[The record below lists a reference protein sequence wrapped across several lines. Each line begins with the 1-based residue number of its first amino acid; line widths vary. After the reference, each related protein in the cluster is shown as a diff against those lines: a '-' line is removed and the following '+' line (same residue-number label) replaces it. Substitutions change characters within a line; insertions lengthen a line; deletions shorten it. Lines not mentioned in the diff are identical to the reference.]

1 MMKRYLSILLLTFT
15 IMAVK
20 AQGVMTPEL
29 LWSLGRVNGAF
40 LHDNN
45 KSICYNVTTYDIKT
59 GKRTNFISSMSIDG
73 KNIKSISKDQPGDN
87 PILLPDGN
95 ILYSANGELTSSGK
109 VPDGLK
115 DADNLL
121 FNAKTG
127 HAAWSQSIKIDKTAA
142 DMYPDYAATSARI
155 YDDLM
160 YRHWAQWSDGTYNHV
175 FVGKLQPD
183 GSYKGIDIMP
193 GEPHDAPTK
202 PFGGSDDMAW
212 HPDGNLLAYV
222 SVKKTGKEYA
232 VSTNSDIYF
241 YDLNTGKT
249 TNFTLGMMGYDRSP
263 AFSSDGKWLA
273 WTSMP
278 RDGYEADK
286 NSLWIAN
293 LTTGKKYD
301 LFQNYDGNVNAFVWA
316 PSNDKLYFSAPS
328 NGLTSLFELKLN
340 IDKSG
345 SIKQSIRQITTDEHD
360 YSAIIGVGADGK
372 IIVQRTDYNHAV
384 EIFSVDP
391 STGKATQLTHVN
403 DDLYK
408 TISMSKVEKKI
419 IKTTDG
425 KDMVAW
431 VIYPPNFDPNKK
443 YPTLLYCQGG
453 PQRALTQFYSFRWNM
468 QLMAAN
474 GYIVIAPNRR
484 GMPGYGQ
491 EWNEAISGDW
501 GGQPI
506 RDYLSAADAMAAEPY
521 VDKNRMGAVGASYG
535 GYSVYMLA
543 GKHEKRFK
551 TFISHCGLFDMDS
564 WYGSTEELW
573 FANFDLK
580 GPYWQK
586 PQPKSYTDFN
596 PIKFVD
602 RWDTPILIFEG
613 EKDYRVPYTQ
623 GLEAYQAAQLRGI
636 KSRLVIYPDEGHW
649 VTKPFNSLVWHHE
662 FFRWLRETL

>member
-1 MMKRYLSILLLTFT
+1 MKRYLSICLLAIGCMT
-15 IMAVK
+15 IH
-20 AQGVMTPEL
+20 AQSVMTPEL
-29 LWSLGRVNGAF
+29 LWSLGRVSGAF
-40 LHDNN
+40 LYDNN
-45 KSICYNVTTYDIKT
+45 RSICYNVTTFDLKT
-59 GKRTNFISSMSIDG
+59 GKRANFISSMSIDG
-73 KNIKSISKDQPGDN
+73 KNIQSVSMGQPGDN
-87 PILLPDGN
+87 PILMPDGK
-95 ILYSANGELTSSGK
+95 ILYFAGGEMKSAGSIPG
-109 VPDGLK
+109 GLK
-115 DADNLL
+115 DADNLT
-121 FNAKTG
+121 FNTKTG
-127 HAAWSQSIKIDKTAA
+127 NAAWSQSIKVDKTAA
-142 DMYPDYAATSARI
+142 DMYPEYATTSARI

-160 YRHWAQWSDGTYNHV
+160 YRHWTEWADGTYNHI
-175 FVGKLQPD
+175 FVGKKQAD
-183 GSYKGIDIMP
+183 GSYKGVDIMP
-193 GEPHDAPTK
+193 GEPYDAPTR
-202 PFGGSDDMAW
+202 PFGSSDDMAW

-222 SVKKTGKEYA
+222 SVKKTGKYYA
-232 VSTNSDIYF
+232 LSTNSDIYF
-241 YDLNTGKT
+241 YDLTTGKT
-249 TNFTLGMMGYDRSP
+249 TNFTMGMMGYDKSP
-263 AFSSDGKWLA
+263 AFSPDGTWLA

-286 NSLWIAN
+286 NSIWVAN
-293 LTTGKKYD
+293 LATGKKYD
-301 LFQNYDGNVNAFVWA
+301 LFQSYDGNVNGFVWA
-316 PSNDKLYFSAPS
+316 PTNDRLYFSAPS

-340 IDKSG
+340 MDKTG
-345 SIKQSIRQITTDEHD
+345 AIKQTIRQITTDEHD
-360 YSAIIGVGADGK
+360 YSSILGVGADGR
-372 IIVQRTDYNHAV
+372 IIAQRTDFNHAV
-384 EIFSVDP
+384 EIYSVDP
-391 STGKATQLTHVN
+391 ATGNALQLTHVN

-408 TISMSKVEKKI
+408 TISLSKVEKKI
-419 IKTTDG
+419 IKTTD
-425 KDMVAW
+425 KQDMVSW

-453 PQRALTQFYSFRWNM
+453 PQSALSQFYSFRWNM

-521 VDKNRMGAVGASYG
+521 VDKKRMGAVGASYG

-551 TFISHCGLFDMDS
+551 TFIAHCGLFDMDS

-580 GPYWQK
+580 GAYWEK

-613 EKDYRVPYTQ
+613 EKDFRVPYTQ

-662 FFRWLRETL
+662 FFRWLKETL